1 MIRALKKE
9 VFGREEKGGGD
20 AGRERGCG
28 GLGYSGIMMGIGC
41 QVQQ

>member
-9 VFGREEKGGGD
+9 VLGRGEKGGGD

-28 GLGYSGIMMGIGC
+28 GLGCSGIMMGVGC
-41 QVQQ
+41 HVQ